1 MSTAIVGQQVW
12 IGRPGRRYHDHA
24 LLYPGL
30 NAPVPFLVHRHDG
43 GEVAHGHQSVQSGPA
58 GTHALD
64 VEDVTPAEEVLAA
77 WPMVLDAYS
86 PADFA
91 RDLCGVRR
99 RQADMEATLQ

>member
-1 MSTAIVGQQVW
+1 MSIVGQQVW
-12 IGRPGRRYHDHA
+12 IARPGRRYHDHA
-24 LLYPGL
+24 LLDPAV

-43 GEVAHGHQSVQSGPA
+43 GEIAHGHERVESGPA

-64 VEDVTPAEEVLAA
+64 VLDVTPAEEIAA
-77 WPMVLDAYS
+77 SADDRYP

-91 RDLCGVRR
+91 RDLRGVRR